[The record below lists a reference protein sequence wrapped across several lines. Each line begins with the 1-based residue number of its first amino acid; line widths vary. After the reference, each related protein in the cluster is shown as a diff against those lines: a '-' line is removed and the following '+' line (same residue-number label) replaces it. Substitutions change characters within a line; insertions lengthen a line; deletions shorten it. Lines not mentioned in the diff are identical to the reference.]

1 MLKMI
6 KTYHFSYIPVGLRGV
21 ISKIQ
26 SLICVIGPL
35 KGEKEKNE
43 NRFVKFCHA
52 SKLIFFVFNLNCVC
66 FFDETISVVKRE
78 KINNKLSGAANLP
91 LRLYLPL

>member
-6 KTYHFSYIPVGLRGV
+6 KTYHFSYIPVGLSGV
-21 ISKIQ
+21 ISKFWKFVF
-26 SLICVIGPL
+26 CYGPL

-43 NRFVKFCHA
+43 NCFVKSYHTIGHIFLFFCL
-52 SKLIFFVFNLNCVC
+52 KLFM

-78 KINNKLSGAANLP
+78 KINNKLSGAENLP
-91 LRLYLPL
+91 LRL